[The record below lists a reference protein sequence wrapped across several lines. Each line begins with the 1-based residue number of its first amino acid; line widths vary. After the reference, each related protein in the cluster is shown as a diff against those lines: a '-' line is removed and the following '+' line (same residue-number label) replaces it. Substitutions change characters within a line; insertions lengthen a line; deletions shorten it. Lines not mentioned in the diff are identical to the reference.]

1 MGYVFFRGGIFFP
14 FQGSA
19 RKEGRREG
27 RKEGRTDGRKKGR
40 KEGLRCCQK
49 RQQKQKSRTNTDLV
63 SRLGVVRDLILIAVC
78 CKGMKFAP

>member
-1 MGYVFFRGGIFFP
+1 MFFSGWDIFSFS
-14 FQGSA
+14 GLC
-19 RKEGRREG
+19 
-27 RKEGRTDGRKKGR
+27 KEGRTDGRKKGR